1 MKPIILKSAT
11 LLLIALI
18 ACSASAYDFKA
29 GNLCYNINSDG
40 KTVTVTYQNETAPRY
55 TGLTGALNIPTSVKN
70 GSKTYSVTAIGEN
83 AFEDCAGITSLNIP
97 NSVTSVAFKAFW
109 SCTAITTVTV
119 GNSARSWGDYVFAY
133 CSGLTTINW
142 NVPDGVSFTFG
153 GGTGML
159 SYGNP
164 FYHTGNVKTVV
175 FGNNVKRIPAC
186 FCRNFGKL
194 TSVTIPSSVTY
205 IGTWAF
211 AYCNSL
217 PKVTLPAAVDTI
229 GYGAFT
235 GCENLSS
242 LTIPNSVTYI
252 GNEAFTRTAW
262 FNNQPDGVVYA
273 GNMAYSY
280 KGTMPANTAI
290 TLKDNCIGLAC
301 QAFANQKNLKTI
313 TLGKNI
319 KHFNWNG
326 STFKGCTGLTTVNW
340 NVTDCDNFSNSNKPF
355 ADCTGITTFNFG
367 NTVKRIPEYLCYS
380 LSNLTKVSIGKAV
393 TGIGSYAFGRCEALT
408 RVDISDAAA
417 WCNIDFG
424 SNGANNPLYY
434 AHNLYL
440 NGSKVN
446 NFVVPGTVTDIKPLT
461 FYGGS
466 GLTGVTIP
474 SSVKSIG
481 QNAFAQC
488 TELTRVDISDAAAWC
503 NIDFGNTSGNPLY
516 YAHNLY
522 LNGSKVNNFV
532 VPGTVT
538 DIKPLTFYGGSGL
551 TGVTIPSSVKSIG
564 QDAFAQ
570 CTGLTRVDCS
580 DLVSWLNIDF
590 DGSYSNPLYFAKC
603 LYVGGEQLSNLVIPA
618 TINKIKPYAFYNC
631 KNLTSLTIPEG
642 VSTIGRSAF
651 YSCSDL
657 TSASIPASVTV
668 LGDHAFR
675 GCNALSTMVT
685 RITRPQDLDYQTNSN
700 NMWHFNGVPSSCTL
714 YVPAGSLE
722 YYNVQAW
729 DNKRNPWVF
738 SVKPTFG
745 TITEFVEGDINFD
758 GVISVAD
765 VSEVYSFII
774 GGNGIEALCDLNVDG
789 VVNASDVSSLY
800 DRILTSPNE

>member
-1 MKPIILKSAT
+1 MKPIILKSVT
-11 LLLIALI
+11 LLLATLI

-133 CSGLTTINW
+133 CTGLTTINW

-153 GGTGML
+153 GGTGLL

-164 FYHTGNVKTVV
+164 FYHAYNIKTVV

-186 FCRNFGKL
+186 FCRNFEKL

-205 IGTWAF
+205 IGFWAF

-380 LSNLTKVSIGKAV
+380 LSNLTQVSIGKAV
-393 TGIGSYAFGRCEALT
+393 TGIGAYAFGRCEALT

-424 SNGANNPLYY
+424 STGGNPLYY

-446 NFVVPGTVTDIKPLT
+446 NFVVPGTVTDIKPRT

-488 TELTRVDISDAAAWC
+488 TELTRVD
-503 NIDFGNTSGNPLY
+503 
-516 YAHNLY
+516 
-522 LNGSKVNNFV
+522 
-532 VPGTVT
+532 
-538 DIKPLTFYGGSGL
+538 
-551 TGVTIPSSVKSIG
+551 
-564 QDAFAQ
+564 
-570 CTGLTRVDCS
+570 CS

-603 LYVGGEQLSNLVIPA
+603 LYVDGKPLSNLVIPA
-618 TINKIKPYAFYNC
+618 TINTIKPYAFYNC

-642 VSTIGRSAF
+642 VSTIGNSAF
-651 YSCSDL
+651 FSCTGL

-668 LGDHAFR
+668 LGDHAFH